1 MWKGHTKRER
11 CLDMPGCDSRPCP
24 DIRLVTEET
33 MLGMSDAAEMEQGK
47 NEELSQ
53 QPEQRPEHMYVP
65 SETVLDI
72 LTFHTTPTEASV
84 IMEKG

>member
-24 DIRLVTEET
+24 DIRLVTKEA
-33 MLGMSDAAEMEQGK
+33 MLRMSDPAEMVWGK

-53 QPEQRPEHMYVP
+53 QPEQNPEHMSVP
-65 SETVLDI
+65 RETVLDS
-72 LTFHTTPTEASV
+72 LTFQTTPAEASV
-84 IMEKG
+84 IVEKG

>member
-1 MWKGHTKRER
+1 MWKDHTKRER

-24 DIRLVTEET
+24 DIGLVTEEA
-33 MLGMSDAAEMEQGK
+33 MLRMSDPAKMVQGK

-53 QPEQRPEHMYVP
+53 QPEQSPEHMHVP
-65 SETVLDI
+65 SETVLDT
-72 LTFHTTPTEASV
+72 LTFQSTPAEASV